1 MSVRKIVTASVAAF
15 AAAALSVPVVSAQSS
30 GSDAG
35 ELSAESLGGGSLGE
49 GSMDG
54 LSADGSAEGA
64 GSGEGAGS
72 EEGGEGL
79 PSLVPDDGSVCELP
93 GMGGSIAKFY
103 PLFGITGVPTFVLD
117 IVTSALD
124 SFPNVL
130 DLVAGPGGGADL
142 IGQTGSLDEGLCTMI
157 FGGEMVMPPVTVIV
171 DGDGNPI
178 TTVTGTVSAR
188 AEGAARTAT
197 STSAPTSVSGAAGVS
212 GPTGLTGAADDS
224 GSASSGDDNNDS
236 AGTGAGGGE
245 GSAETLPT
253 TVPTP

>member
-1 MSVRKIVTASVAAF
+1 
-15 AAAALSVPVVSAQSS
+15 
-30 GSDAG
+30 
-35 ELSAESLGGGSLGE
+35 
-49 GSMDG
+49 MDG

-171 DGDGNPI
+171 DGDGNPL
-178 TTVTGTVSAR
+178 TTVTGTVAAR
-188 AEGAARTAT
+188 AEGAAARATT
-197 STSAPTSVSGAAGVS
+197 STSVSTSVSGAAGVS

-224 GSASSGDDNNDS
+224 GSASSGDDNNDT